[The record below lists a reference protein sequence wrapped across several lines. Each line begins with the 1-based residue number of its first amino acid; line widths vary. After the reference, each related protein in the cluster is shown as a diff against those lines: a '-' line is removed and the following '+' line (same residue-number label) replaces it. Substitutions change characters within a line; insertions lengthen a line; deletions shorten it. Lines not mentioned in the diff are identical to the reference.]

1 MANAYYVALSG
12 THTPAQ
18 MLTKWNSNFDAV
30 YADIIDLENKTATIS
45 GDGVGTTGAQ
55 QIADKTALSKHI
67 QPTAGIGNWTF
78 DLHRWD
84 LNASQEFIRV
94 HTHWVDP
101 SNSSNSLTGIIQDI
115 KPGAQSGGG
124 DVDGNSKDIY
134 ALVISGGNGIKTY
147 IENQELRIEGDPNT
161 VYNASGQTFAFG
173 SEGVKSGFDFDVTGK
188 ILNRDGLTISNL
200 ASPTASQENVFLVES
215 NNGHS
220 VVDLR
225 SHTTSDSN
233 VYFREQT
240 TAKYVLGKTSG
251 NDFQFYDYDKS
262 NRVFVVDNSRSGHIA
277 FHTGASADA
286 DATYPF
292 WVNSNSKITGNLDVS
307 GDITTGTFKGTLH
320 TDTVTTVSIGAD
332 QVTNAKIADAQIDS
346 EHYVDGSIDTV
357 HIADDQ
363 VTKAKIN
370 PDVAGL
376 GLVQNADGSLEVN
389 PDGTHLELNADTIR
403 IKDDGVTTAKIAA
416 KQVTAAKI
424 ADNTI
429 TAGQI
434 NANAV
439 GASELAD
446 NAVDT
451 AAIANNA
458 VTANKIATAVAG
470 SGLGGG
476 GGTALSV
483 NVDDSTIEISGD
495 QLRVKGL
502 TSTQIGDGQVT
513 SQKLASS
520 AVTGDKLAG
529 TLSGSHTFS
538 GAIEF
543 SNFPKVNGFELQPS
557 AQVPIGTIV
566 AWLPGYNGIP
576 GSLTDN
582 AHHEFQNGYWK
593 LCDGTNVSTSGSP
606 MNGSATPNLNGTGDS
621 NRRFLRGSNSSIG
634 TTGGNHEH
642 YHNSLHNNRGDRN
655 GSPRW
660 TNETTT
666 TNNHIP
672 PHMNVKYIIRVK

>member
-1 MANAYYVALSG
+1 MANAYYTALSG
-12 THTPAQ
+12 TNTPAQ
-18 MLTKWNSNFDAV
+18 MLTIWESNFDAV
-30 YADIIDLENKTATIS
+30 YADIIDLETKTASIT
-45 GDGVGTTGAQ
+45 GQGVGTTGAQ
-55 QIADKTALSKHI
+55 QIADKTALSKYI
-67 QPTAGIGNWTF
+67 QPTVGVGNWSF
-78 DLHRWD
+78 DLHRFD
-84 LNASQEFIRV
+84 LNATQEFIQV

-101 SNSSNSLTGIIQDI
+101 TDSSNSLTGIIQDI

-124 DVDGNSKDIY
+124 GTANDARDIY

-147 IENQELRIEGDPNT
+147 VENQEVHIEGDPSQ
-161 VYNASGQTFAFG
+161 VLNASGQTFAFG
-173 SEGVKSGFDFDVTGK
+173 SSAVKSGFDFDVTGK

-320 TDTVTTVSIGAD
+320 TNTVTTASIGAD
-332 QVTNAKIADAQIDS
+332 QVTSAKIAGNQIDS

-357 HIADDQ
+357 HIANDQ
-363 VTKAKIN
+363 ITAAKIN
-370 PDVAGL
+370 DDVAGP
-376 GLVQNADGSLEVN
+376 GLIPNGGALQVN
-389 PDGTHLELNADTIR
+389 PDGTHLELNGDEIR
-403 IKDDGVTTAKIAA
+403 IKDNGVTTAKIANL
-416 KQVTAAKI
+416 QVTAAKI

-429 TAGQI
+429 TATQI

-458 VTANKIATAVAG
+458 VTSAKIATAVAG
-470 SGLGGG
+470 NGLAGGG
-476 GGTALSV
+476 GSALSV
-483 NVDDSTIEISGD
+483 NVDDTTIEISGD

-502 TSTQIGDGQVT
+502 TSTQIGDGQIT
-513 SQKLASS
+513 AAKLASS
-520 AVTGDKLAG
+520 AVNGDKLAG
-529 TLSGSHTFS
+529 TLSGNKTFS
-538 GAIEF
+538 GTIAF
-543 SNFPKVNGFELQPS
+543 SNFPTVGGYEIQPG
-557 AQVPIGTIV
+557 AQVPIGAII
-566 AWLPGYNGIP
+566 AWVPGFSGVPANMF
-576 GSLTDN
+576 SN
-582 AHHEFQNGYWK
+582 SHHELPNGYWK
-593 LCDGTNVSTSGSP
+593 ECNGTVVNTAGSP
-606 MNGSATPNLNGTGDS
+606 MNGSATPDLNGEGDS
-621 NRRFLRGSNSSIG
+621 NRRFLRGSNSSMG

-642 YHNSLHNNRGDRN
+642 QHNVATANKGDRN

-660 TNETTT
+660 SNNATDFR
-666 TNNHIP
+666 NHIP